1 MRNLTR
7 AMTPFVHVCVCVRVC
22 VCVVWTGSY
31 EPVLYMLT
39 LMPACCAILN
49 LVLLQKPPLPPEV
62 VAEQT
67 KESMY
72 SA

>member
-1 MRNLTR
+1 
-7 AMTPFVHVCVCVRVC
+7 VC